1 MLFFDC
7 HKNQPN
13 VVEHMPVTMD
23 PSESV
28 VEPNLGRIC
37 LEAMNFWANLLH
49 SSTILICEHL
59 GEMLLKTT
67 WRVGWEK
74 VVDVSWVCSMQMYVV
89 VLFFSWGQGGSFF
102 RLGKEMEVN
111 PAIPENQGCPS
122 RNCTLFPEENV

>member
-13 VVEHMPVTMD
+13 VVENMPVTMD

-74 VVDVSWVCSMQMYVV
+74 VVDVSWVCSMQLYVV
-89 VLFFSWGQGGSFF
+89 VLFFMGARWVFF
-102 RLGKEMEVN
+102 QIGKK